1 MTERLFST
9 QEVGSLSKAPF
20 LRKSLSEEHIRTSRD
35 WAIRIGVE
43 GFEDLISQLKPG
55 IQSDEKL
62 KSLEDWAALY
72 GIRFHE
78 SAGLDIVYDGEQRR
92 VEMYEYPLMHVKGFK
107 FVGYIKVWDSEI
119 FKKAAVFDKPSLIK
133 PYHIEEFEFAKK
145 KARRALKVPITG
157 PYTLADWSFDE
168 YYAKRK
174 LDVDE
179 PLERRRI
186 NKRDMVLDLA
196 KEIIRP
202 NLEALIRAGAKRIQI
217 DEPAATT
224 KPNEVDI
231 FVEGFN
237 EAVKGLDCAFSVH
250 ICYSD
255 YRLLFPY
262 ILDLKAEHISI
273 ECANRDTK
281 MYGRDEG
288 SRPGY
293 SMLKLFK
300 EYGTKI
306 KVAPGVI
313 DVHTDFIESPEL
325 VRDRLLYAAKLLDD
339 PAKIIASN
347 DCGLRTRTWE
357 VAYEKERAL
366 VAGAELARKEFE

>member
-1 MTERLFST
+1 MI
-9 QEVGSLSKAPF
+9 A
-20 LRKSLSEEHIRTSRD
+20 
-35 WAIRIGVE
+35 
-43 GFEDLISQLKPG
+43 QLKPG

-62 KSLEDWAALY
+62 KRLEDWASLY

-92 VEMYEYPLMHVKGFK
+92 VEMYEYPLTHVKGFK
-107 FVGYIKVWDSEI
+107 FVGYVKVWDFEI
-119 FKKAAVFDKPSLIK
+119 FRKAAVFDRPSLIK
-133 PYHIEEFEFAKK
+133 PYHIEEFEFAKS
-145 KARRALKVPITG
+145 KARRELKIPITG

-174 LDVDE
+174 LEIDDPV
-179 PLERRRI
+179 ERRRI
-186 NKRDMVLDLA
+186 NKRDMVLDIV
-196 KEIIRP
+196 KEVIRP
-202 NLEALIRAGAKRIQI
+202 NLEALVRIGAKRIQI

-237 EAVKGLDCAFSVH
+237 EAVRGLDCIFSVH

-281 MYGRDEG
+281 MLGMDED

-293 SMLKLFK
+293 SVLKLFK
-300 EYGTKI
+300 EYGAKM

-339 PAKIIASN
+339 PSKIIASN

-357 VAYEKERAL
+357 VAYEKEKAL
-366 VAGAELARKEFE
+366 VAGAELARREFE

>member
-1 MTERLFST
+1 
-9 QEVGSLSKAPF
+9 
-20 LRKSLSEEHIRTSRD
+20 LRRRLSEEHIRISRD

-43 GFEDLISQLKPG
+43 NFEELIAQLKPG

-62 KSLEDWAALY
+62 KSLEDWASLY

-92 VEMYEYPLMHVKGFK
+92 VEMYEYPLMHVKGFR
-107 FVGYIKVWDSEI
+107 FVGYVKVWDFEI
-119 FKKAAVFDKPSLIK
+119 FKKAAVFERPSLIK

-145 KARRALKVPITG
+145 KARRELKVPITG

-168 YYAKRK
+168 YYVKRR
-174 LDVDE
+174 LDVDD
-179 PLERRRI
+179 PIERRRMS
-186 NKRDMVLDLA
+186 KRDMVLDLV
-196 KEIIRP
+196 KEVIRP
-202 NLEALIRAGAKRIQI
+202 NLEALMRVGAKRIQI

-224 KPNEVDI
+224 KSDEVDI

-237 EAVKGLDCAFSVH
+237 EAVKGLDCIFSVH

-255 YRLLFPY
+255 YRLLFPH

-273 ECANRDTK
+273 ECANRDTR
-281 MYGRDEG
+281 MLGRDEN

-293 SMLKLFK
+293 SVLKLFK
-300 EYGTKI
+300 EYGAEM

-339 PAKIIASN
+339 PSKIIASN

-357 VAYEKERAL
+357 VAYEKEKAL

>member
-1 MTERLFST
+1 
-9 QEVGSLSKAPF
+9 
-20 LRKSLSEEHIRTSRD
+20 LRKKLSEEHIRASRD
-35 WAIRIGVE
+35 WAICIGVE
-43 GFEDLISQLKPG
+43 GYEDLLAQLKPG
-55 IQSDEKL
+55 IQDDEKL

-78 SAGLDIVYDGEQRR
+78 SAGLDVVYDGEQRR
-92 VEMYEYPLMHVKGFK
+92 VEMYEYPLMHVVGFK
-107 FVGYIKVWDSEI
+107 FVGYVKVWDLEI
-119 FKKAAVFDKPSLIK
+119 FKKAAVISKPSLIK
-133 PYHIEEFEFAKK
+133 PYHVEEFEFVKR
-145 KARRALKVPITG
+145 KARREIKVPITG

-168 YYAKRK
+168 FYAKRK
-174 LDVDE
+174 LGVDD
-179 PLERRRI
+179 PVVRRRV

-202 NLEALIRAGAKRIQI
+202 NLEALVNAGAKRIQI

-224 KPNEVDI
+224 KPDEVDI

-237 EAVKGLDCAFSVH
+237 EAVKGLSCAFSVH

-273 ECANRDTK
+273 ECANRDTRACG
-281 MYGRDEG
+281 MDED

-293 SMLKLFK
+293 SVIRLFK
-300 EYGTKI
+300 EYGAKMR
-306 KVAPGVI
+306 VAPGVI
-313 DVHTDFIESPEL
+313 DVHTNFIEPPEL

-339 PAKIIASN
+339 PAKVIASN

-357 VAYEKERAL
+357 VAYEKEKSL